1 MVSNKHKEHE
11 FFELSEVYK
20 TKKKMIKNEKDKL
33 EKMLIHWKTMYMI
46 KKTNMDAKYEI
57 LTNEMLE
64 QKNKWHREIN
74 FVFNKMKKK
83 SV

>member
-1 MVSNKHKEHE
+1 
-11 FFELSEVYK
+11 
-20 TKKKMIKNEKDKL
+20 
-33 EKMLIHWKTMYMI
+33 
-46 KKTNMDAKYEI
+46 MDAKYEK